1 MAWWTWG
8 HWGDFQIDSGRELY
22 VPAEILKGKLL
33 FRDLWYMYGPLAPY
47 VKAFLFWIFGVKL
60 NVLFS
65 FGLAMAFTC
74 ALLTFEVAR
83 RFGLGPV
90 ASAVPALYFVLE
102 SFDPNIRNFVY
113 PYAYAASLACVLG
126 MACLYFASRHATEGR
141 TWQFALASVLG
152 SLVVLTKQEFGI
164 ACLAL
169 LGFDLAARYWARRD
183 ASEFFRNVAIC
194 VAALLPAAAVYG
206 WFIWTLSPREFFY
219 VNWIATPGSF
229 FMHTFG
235 KISIPA
241 QGMRFVPR
249 ELLLAS
255 ELLLLVFAEWAL
267 ISRVVASSIQKWD
280 LTSRWVIAGLAMAA
294 FLPAWI
300 GAIGYRWYYPWTFDE
315 VPWAFHAVFSPMSE
329 AVLPHGVFF
338 PVPFFAAYALWKL
351 VKAPRNEM
359 ALLEAM
365 LGIYAFLVG
374 LRMMMSLRSTPYEA
388 TVFFN
393 GPTITIFFLL
403 IYRVIRWACQSVGG
417 CKPVDCR
424 DGLLLYSFL
433 AEAELLSS
441 NQVDHSQRELL
452 HPHRRRHDISAD
464 HFLHEVAHQKRK
476 GHSGGAGT
484 AQPVHVRRDG
494 CPQPVV
500 CAGSRLRRARGRA
513 PVHRGHGFERR
524 ALRAPFQSRR
534 VRIQGP
540 RPGLGRLQPHHQR
553 LDYEK
558 FREDRSAWTDRRRPL
573 PAIHHVDLREERP
586 DRKQLSVAGMGVS
599 EPSPEPLRP
608 ARAFG
613 GPRVPQGPAEERH
626 R

>member
-393 GPTITIFFLL
+393 GPTVTIFFLL
-403 IYRVIRWACQSVGG
+403 IYRVIRWACQSLDEKRSRWV
-417 CKPVDCR
+417 VAN
-424 DGLLLYSFL
+424 LLIAETACCFILFLPRPSFFLPTKLTTPNGSFYTRTDAATIFPQIISFMKSHTRNGKDILVVPEPPSLYTFAGMDAPSRWYAL
-433 AEAELLSS
+433 VPGYVAPEDEHRYIEDMVSSDVRYVLLS
-441 NQVDHSQRELL
+441 N
-452 HPHRRRHDISAD
+452 
-464 HFLHEVAHQKRK
+464 
-476 GHSGGAGT
+476 
-484 AQPVHVRRDG
+484 RD
-494 CPQPVV
+494 
-500 CAGSRLRRARGRA
+500 
-513 PVHRGHGFERR
+513 
-524 ALRAPFQSRR
+524 
-534 VRIQGP
+534 
-540 RPGLGRLQPHHQR
+540 
-553 LDYEK
+553 
-558 FREDRSAWTDRRRPL
+558 
-573 PAIHHVDLREERP
+573 
-586 DRKQLSVAGMGVS
+586 VS
-599 EPSPEPLRP
+599 EYKVRGLALGGYNPTISDWIMKNF
-608 ARAFG
+608 ARIG
-613 GPRVPQGPAEERH
+613 QLGPIAGAPYPPYTMWIYERKDLIGND
-626 R
+626 